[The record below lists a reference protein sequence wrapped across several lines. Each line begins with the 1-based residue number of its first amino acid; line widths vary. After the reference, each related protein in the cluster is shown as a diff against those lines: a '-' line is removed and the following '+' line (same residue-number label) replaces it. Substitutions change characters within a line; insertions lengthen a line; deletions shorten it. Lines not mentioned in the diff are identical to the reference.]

1 MRILLVEDDE
11 SLASGLRL
19 ALGRARYTV
28 EHVRDGV
35 AAAAALADNAFDL
48 AILDLGLPRLDGL
61 DVLARLRA
69 GGGVVPVL
77 VLSAR
82 DAVRDRIQALDLGA
96 DDYLTKPF
104 DVDELLARLRVL
116 ERRRSGL
123 PVNQL
128 RRGALQLDLAAMSV
142 RWQSREV
149 EVQHREFMLLRR
161 LLEHPNKVFSR
172 QELEESMYGWGDG
185 LASNAIDVY
194 VHHLRRKISPDVI
207 QTVRGL
213 GYRIGT
219 GDA

>member
-19 ALGRARYTV
+19 ALERALYTV
-28 EHVRDGV
+28 EHVRDGIE
-35 AAAAALADNAFDL
+35 AAEALEHNPFGL
-48 AILDLGLPRLDGL
+48 VILDLGLPRLDGVE
-61 DVLARLRA
+61 VLARLRR
-69 GGGVVPVL
+69 GGNGMPVL

-82 DAVRDRIQALDLGA
+82 DAVRDRVQALDLGA

-128 RRGALQLDLAAMSV
+128 QIGDLELDLAAMSV
-142 RWQSREV
+142 RWKRREIP
-149 EVQHREFMLLRR
+149 VQHREFMLLRR
-161 LLEHPNKVFSR
+161 LIEHPSKVFSR
-172 QELEESMYGWGDG
+172 QELEESIYGWGDG
-185 LASNAIDVY
+185 VTSNAVDVY
-194 VHHLRRKISPDVI
+194 VHYLRRKISPDVI

-213 GYRIGT
+213 GYRIGNA
-219 GDA
+219 GA